1 MTLANE
7 VGGGD
12 EFIFFLILFKIE
24 IFTAYTYIFTKGLL
38 KKKKKGCCRI
48 KGIIFLVAVPGK
60 FVF

>member
-38 KKKKKGCCRI
+38 KKKKRVVVELKE
-48 KGIIFLVAVPGK
+48 
-60 FVF
+60 